1 MHRKSGSSDVIQT
14 LHKLGY
20 GILYAE
26 TLFIE
31 ANGQIRWNHSQQLYH
46 QVLKKHSNYSCR

>member
-31 ANGQIRWNHSQQLYH
+31 ANGQIRWNHSQELYH